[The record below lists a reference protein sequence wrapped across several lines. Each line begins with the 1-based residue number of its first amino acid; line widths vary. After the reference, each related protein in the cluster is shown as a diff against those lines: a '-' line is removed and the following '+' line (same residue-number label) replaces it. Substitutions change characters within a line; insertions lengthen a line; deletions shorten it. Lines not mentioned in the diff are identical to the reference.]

1 MDSAVLLSCLGL
13 ADRENRT
20 GNSNLGKLWFAFP
33 PCISCTGRNF
43 QFKVMIKVVVILLL
57 SLKPEMR
64 TEFELFSAIFILLM
78 ETYFELIW
86 SRFSTND
93 EEIWNFFTLLTTLCK
108 NIISASFFAPAGIST
123 FYIIPAYLTNSMRWS
138 SAAVRGYHCFKTIWQ
153 TKENKELVC
162 QFENGNSYEMSP
174 IKTCDQRGTMVG
186 HLSRKV
192 SRITKFN
199 QWSWCNSICYA
210 YRNTLSYIT
219 SRQGWDGLEIPWK
232 VFVSMR
238 ETCLNLLL
246 LESINN
252 RVTSCIENPKKK
264 QF

>member
-1 MDSAVLLSCLGL
+1 
-13 ADRENRT
+13 
-20 GNSNLGKLWFAFP
+20 
-33 PCISCTGRNF
+33 
-43 QFKVMIKVVVILLL
+43 MIKVVVILLL

-93 EEIWNFFTLLTTLCK
+93 EEIWNFFTLLTSLCK

-123 FYIIPAYLTNSMRWS
+123 FYIIPACLTNSMQWNR
-138 SAAVRGYHCFKTIWQ
+138 AAVRGYHCFKTIWQ

-162 QFENGNSYEMSP
+162 QFENGNSYEMSA
-174 IKTCDQRGTMVG
+174 IKTCDQRATMVG
-186 HLSRKV
+186 HLSHKV

-199 QWSWCNSICYA
+199 QWSWCNSIYYG

-219 SRQGWDGLEIPWK
+219 SRQGWGRLEIPWK
-232 VFVSMR
+232 VLVFMR
-238 ETCLNLLL
+238 GTCLNLLL
-246 LESINN
+246 LERYKQSIDELYREPKEETVLGSFLTRNQKEPERHVKSRETMQGKN
-252 RVTSCIENPKKK
+252 ENPISSHHLKWY
-264 QF
+264 